1 MFSRTS
7 AAVAAAL
14 LATALLVDAPSARA
28 LPASA
33 SAASGRVKILTY
45 NVAGLPDGVMT
56 AHPSRN
62 MPRIGELLGG
72 YDLVF
77 VQEDFAYAAE
87 LRQKLSLPY
96 ASEPFVRGGRLDFG
110 DGLSQFSKLPFAS
123 YRRSPWRACHGV
135 VDSYFD
141 CLTPKGF
148 TYARQELAPGV
159 QVDVYNLHMDAG
171 GSAEDARAREAQLEQ
186 LAEVIEQS
194 SRDLPVIVAG
204 DTNVPARQRDVLLR
218 FLARTGLHDACETL
232 RCGEPRRIDRVFFRS
247 SRTLRLDARRWS
259 VDRRFVDENQRPL
272 SDHLAVAVELEWAR
286 LGLKP

>member
-7 AAVAAAL
+7 AAAAAAL
-14 LATALLVDAPSARA
+14 LAWA
-28 LPASA
+28 LPATALPVTTLQPSQA
-33 SAASGRVKILTY
+33 SAGGRLKVLTY

-56 AHPSRN
+56 SHPSRN

-77 VQEDFAYAAE
+77 VQEDFAYASE

-96 ASEPFVRGGRLDFG
+96 ASDPFVRGGRLDFG
-110 DGLSQFSKLPFAS
+110 DGLSQFAKLPFAG
-123 YRRSPWRACHGV
+123 YRRSAWRACHGV

-148 TYARQELAPGV
+148 TYARQALAPGV

-186 LAEVIEQS
+186 LAEAIEQS
-194 SRDLPVIVAG
+194 SPGAAVIVAG
-204 DTNVPARQRDVLLR
+204 DTNVPARQRDVLAR
-218 FLARTGLHDACETL
+218 FLSRTGLSDACEAL
-232 RCGEPRRIDRVFFRS
+232 RCAELRRIDRVLFRGGKN
-247 SRTLRLDARRWS
+247 LRLEARRWS
-259 VDRRFVDENQRPL
+259 IDRRFVDEHQRAL
-272 SDHLAVAVELEWAR
+272 SDHLAVAVELEW
-286 LGLKP
+286 LKLVP